1 MNATMTFHEGV
12 SEMIMNRFAIFCV
25 LNTDIPFIFK
35 REVLEAAVN
44 RVMLHS
50 SEISLTARLKA

>member
-1 MNATMTFHEGV
+1 MTFHEGV